1 MPSRATDGTLLDQL
15 VASSIPLCQEAQRL
29 CPRAGPG
36 RRPTIPDWVLTVMI
50 LVGVLLK
57 KKTKSAQHRW
67 WCEHRDWFERWMG
80 DVQFPSRS
88 TYFDRYRRVHRLVQM
103 AIVLLGR
110 KAVQAGW
117 TDARCVAADKSLIAG
132 RGRRWN
138 SVLRRRGRVP
148 RGVDRDTTWGFSQH
162 DGWVQGYSFEVV
174 VTAAKQGVSW
184 PLAASADTAS
194 RAERKSILE
203 KIPALPE
210 QTRYVLTDAGYDS
223 NTVGEAVEWEGR
235 RRTKRRW
242 LCPEIRRP
250 NTGKIRQPHNRET
263 RERQRHRRLRDERRR
278 FRQSPRGRSLYRRR
292 KTSVEPFHSQLKRLF
307 ELEDRVWHWGL
318 ANNRTTILAAICAY
332 QILLTHNYRNGQPK
346 ALLQCL
352 IDAL

>member
-1 MPSRATDGTLLDQL
+1 MLKRAMDGALLDEL
-15 VASSIPLCQEAQRL
+15 VASMIPVCQEAQRV
-29 CPRAGPG
+29 CPRQGPG

-67 WCEHRDWFERWMG
+67 WREHRAQFERWLG
-80 DVQFPSRS
+80 RVQFPGRT
-88 TYFDRYRRVHRLVQM
+88 TYFERYRRAHRLFQT

-110 KAVQAGW
+110 QAVEAGW
-117 TDARCVAADKSLIAG
+117 ADARCVAADKSLIAG

-138 SVLRRRGRVP
+138 STLRRRGRVP
-148 RGVDRDTTWGFSQH
+148 RRVDCDTTWGYSQH

-174 VTAAKQGVSW
+174 VTAPKTGVAW
-184 PLAASADTAS
+184 PLAASVDTAS
-194 RAERKSILE
+194 RAEQKTLVE
-203 KIPALPE
+203 KIPSLPE
-210 QTRYVLTDAGYDS
+210 QTRYVLADAGYDS
-223 NTVGEAVEWEGR
+223 NTVGEAVEWDGT

-263 RERQRHRRLRDERRR
+263 RERQRRRRLRDERRR
-278 FRQSPRGRSLYRRR
+278 FRQSPRGRSLYGRR

-307 ELEDRVWHWGL
+307 ELEGRVWHWGL
-318 ANNRTTILAAICAY
+318 PNNRTTILAAICAY
-332 QILLTHNYRNGQPK
+332 QVLLTHNYQKGRSK
-346 ALLQCL
+346 AHLQCL
-352 IDAL
+352 LDAL